1 MWRAWREYINPKSI
15 MENMWPFHNL
25 VDGLFSLLR
34 KGKAFCCHSIYET
47 RLLSNSKDMVDMLR
61 KYIRI
66 N

>member
-47 RLLSNSKDMVDMLR
+47 ALMEKICL
-61 KYIRI
+61 
-66 N
+66 

>member
-1 MWRAWREYINPKSI
+1 

-47 RLLSNSKDMVDMLR
+47 ALMEKFVYSEIKDMAL
-61 KYIRI
+61 
-66 N
+66 